1 MARSL
6 LSSTRMFPLAIVVT
20 FALALEPS
28 GGFGLTSVV
37 SEVFRIAL
45 TPFAEGGNWI
55 ARMLRPAPASP
66 GIDFEGESAQYVK
79 FLESQMLENERLY
92 RAEKEKSES
101 LQKSLDQLQGISTE
115 LMKTNVKPL
124 LARVGMR
131 SALEPLGPVT
141 LNRGTRH
148 GVTVGTVAVY
158 DAVHLVGQVV
168 EVSNFQCTLLPLANA
183 KTPLV
188 DVKVFPHDRQRGAT
202 EGVALQLQ
210 AKGDGTFIAQA
221 ERLKVINAGD
231 EAVLMSSAWPGSAQ
245 AMHVGVVESVKPDD
259 MQPLRNI
266 VVVRPVF
273 QISQVAEVVLKLE
286 SDAEQTVIADAD
298 AGGHGAKAGR
308 P

>member
-1 MARSL
+1 
-6 LSSTRMFPLAIVVT
+6 MFPLAVVVT
-20 FALALEPS
+20 FALALEPG
-28 GGFGLTSVV
+28 GGFGLTKVF

-45 TPFAEGGNWI
+45 TPFAEGGNWM

-66 GIDFEGESAQYVK
+66 GIDFDGESAQYVK

-92 RAEKEKSES
+92 RAEKEKTES
-101 LQKSLDQLQGISTE
+101 LQKSLDQLQGISTD

-131 SALEPLGPVT
+131 SAIEPLGAVA

-158 DAVHLVGQVV
+158 DAVHLIGQVV
-168 EVSNFQCTLLPLANA
+168 EVSNFQCTLLPLAN
-183 KTPLV
+183 KQSPLI
-188 DVKVFPHDRQRGAT
+188 DVKVYPRDRQRGT
-202 EGVALQLQ
+202 SEGVALQLQ
-210 AKGDGTFIAQA
+210 ASGDGTFIAQV
-221 ERLKVINAGD
+221 ERLKVINPGD

-266 VVVRPVF
+266 VVVRPAF

-286 SDAEQTVIADAD
+286 SDATEQTVIADGSASS
-298 AGGHGAKAGR
+298 AKAGGAS